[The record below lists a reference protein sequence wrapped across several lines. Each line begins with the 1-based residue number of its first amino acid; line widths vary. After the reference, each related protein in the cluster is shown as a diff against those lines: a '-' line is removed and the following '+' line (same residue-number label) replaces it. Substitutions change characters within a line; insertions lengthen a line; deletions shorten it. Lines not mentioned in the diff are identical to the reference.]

1 MKPGAWIG
9 KSWIPALHFVVGVLP
24 CTYTINFNFSIE
36 KLSTHIAEEQ
46 LLFQLHMEPPLLKFT
61 DYYLTIISYQ
71 NNQGRLFVD
80 LKWSIW
86 PRNDFFDLER

>member
-1 MKPGAWIG
+1 M
-9 KSWIPALHFVVGVLP
+9 
-24 CTYTINFNFSIE
+24 E

-86 PRNDFFDLER
+86 PRNDFFLPRALNFHDVVKLSFVPLW